1 MRTLCL
7 TLLSS
12 TSLLLTSGALAQSVD
27 QAGADA
33 LEAQVPA
40 VLDFLFQSA
49 PDVSFAFD
57 GEVEAVPDGDKYDV
71 SIPAITIDTNGDAD
85 IAIPPFA
92 VEVTPQD
99 NGWQR
104 AQWDF
109 PGSIV
114 ITNPR
119 DSSDRADIAFS
130 SDDND
135 MTFAPEYGM
144 ALQAD
149 VGLSDMSIT
158 VQNREGSITVGSVD
172 MTVDTEPSGAGEHS
186 YNSETAA
193 TLENLRI
200 NIPTEEVLLQVEAVE
215 LTGTSARQQLDLF
228 ASLQQRVQGLDPESE
243 EFLTGFVEVLRDNA
257 GEKWIGDASYSMAL
271 DGLSFTI
278 EDVSGSLG
286 AFGLSMTATDL
297 DEPAAQ
303 LGIVVGLEEIT
314 TTDVPPQ
321 FAQLIPTRADFDL
334 LAVDAPIEA
343 ISDQLYGYLGEAPSD
358 EELFGPKGRR
368 AGVGNPVA
376 NLQNIDPMEFLGIL
390 MGSEVEVLLQDFFVE
405 ADIGY
410 VAAEGT
416 IQPDAQAALQA
427 TADLDLQIAGLPEMI
442 AFAQQ
447 MGGEAADGAAFVS
460 VLAAMGRDAT
470 DDDGRDIKEFDL
482 ELTQA
487 GQVLLNG
494 NDMSAMV
501 GIFQ

>member
-1 MRTLCL
+1 MRSLCL

-12 TSLLLTSGALAQSVD
+12 TSLLLATSVGAQTID

-33 LEAQVPA
+33 LEAQVPL
-40 VLDFLFQSA
+40 VLDFLFQGS
-49 PDVSFAFD
+49 PDVNFAFD
-57 GEVEAVPDGDKYDV
+57 GEVEAVPDGDSYDL
-71 SIPAITIDTNGDAD
+71 SIPAVTVDVNGDAD
-85 IAIPPFA
+85 IAVPPFA

-109 PGSIV
+109 PGSV
-114 ITNPR
+114 VVTNPR
-119 DSSDRADIAFS
+119 NSDDRADITFTS
-130 SDDND
+130 NDND
-135 MTFAPEYGM
+135 MVIAPEYSM

-149 VGLSDMSIT
+149 VSLSDLSVTVQGHQGDIT
-158 VQNREGSITVGSVD
+158 VQSID
-172 MTVDTEPSGAGEHS
+172 MTVDTDPSGTGEHS
-186 YNSETAA
+186 FDSETLA
-193 TLENLRI
+193 TLEGLRI
-200 NIPTEEVLLQVEAVE
+200 DIPSEQVLLQLESVE
-215 LTGTSARQQLDLF
+215 LSGTSARQRLDLF
-228 ASLQQRVQGLDPESE
+228 ADLQQRVQGLDPESE
-243 EFLTGFVEVLRDNA
+243 AFLTEFVEVLRENA
-257 GEKWIGDASYSMAL
+257 GEKWIGDASYTMGL

-286 AFGLSMTATDL
+286 ALSLSMTADDL
-297 DEPAAQ
+297 DEAAAE
-303 LGIVVGLEEIT
+303 LGLSINVDDIT

-321 FAQLIPTRADFDL
+321 FAQLIPVRADLDL
-334 LAVDAPIEA
+334 VAVDAPVQA

-368 AGVGNPVA
+368 AGVGNPLA
-376 NLQNIDPMEFLGIL
+376 SLQDIDPMEFLGIL
-390 MGSEVEVLLQDFFVE
+390 MSSEVEVVLQDFFVE

-416 IQPDAQAALQA
+416 VQPDAQAALQA

-494 NDMSAMV
+494 NDMSAMM
-501 GIFQ
+501 GMFQ

>member
-1 MRTLCL
+1 MRSLCL

-12 TSLLLTSGALAQSVD
+12 TSLLLATSVGAQTID

-33 LEAQVPA
+33 LEAQVPL
-40 VLDFLFQSA
+40 VLDFLFQGS
-49 PDVSFAFD
+49 PDVNFAFD
-57 GEVEAVPDGDKYDV
+57 REVEAVPDGDSYDL
-71 SIPAITIDTNGDAD
+71 SIPAVTVDVNGDAD
-85 IAIPPFA
+85 IAVPPFA

-109 PGSIV
+109 PGSV
-114 ITNPR
+114 VVTNPR
-119 DSSDRADIAFS
+119 NSNDRADITFTS
-130 SDDND
+130 NDND
-135 MTFAPEYGM
+135 MVIAPEYSM

-149 VGLSDMSIT
+149 VSLSDLSVTVQGHQGDIT
-158 VQNREGSITVGSVD
+158 VQSID
-172 MTVDTEPSGAGEHS
+172 MTVDTDPSGTGEHS
-186 YNSETAA
+186 FDSETLA
-193 TLENLRI
+193 TLEGLRI
-200 NIPTEEVLLQVEAVE
+200 DIPSEQVLLQLESVE
-215 LTGTSARQQLDLF
+215 LSGTSARQRLDLF
-228 ASLQQRVQGLDPESE
+228 AGLQQRVQGLDPESE
-243 EFLTGFVEVLRDNA
+243 AFLTEFVEVLRENA
-257 GEKWIGDASYSMAL
+257 GEKWIGDASYTMGL

-286 AFGLSMTATDL
+286 ALGLSMTADDL
-297 DEPAAQ
+297 DEAAAE
-303 LGIVVGLEEIT
+303 LGLSINVDDIT

-321 FAQLIPTRADFDL
+321 FAQLIPVRADL
-334 LAVDAPIEA
+334 HLVALDAPVQA

-368 AGVGNPVA
+368 AGVGNPLA
-376 NLQNIDPMEFLGIL
+376 SLQDIDPMEFLGIL
-390 MGSEVEVLLQDFFVE
+390 MSSEVEVVLQDFFVE

-416 IQPDAQAALQA
+416 VQPDAQAALQA
-427 TADLDLQIAGLPEMI
+427 TADLELQIAGLPEMI

-470 DDDGRDIKEFDL
+470 DEDGRDIKEFDL

-494 NDMSAMV
+494 NDMSAMM

>member
-1 MRTLCL
+1 MRSLCL

-12 TSLLLTSGALAQSVD
+12 TSLLLATSVGAQTID

-33 LEAQVPA
+33 LEAQVPL
-40 VLDFLFQSA
+40 VLDFLFQGS
-49 PDVSFAFD
+49 PDLNFAFD
-57 GEVEAVPDGDKYDV
+57 GEVEAVPDGDSYDL
-71 SIPAITIDTNGDAD
+71 SIPAVTVDVNGDAD
-85 IAIPPFA
+85 IALPPFA

-109 PGSIV
+109 PGSV
-114 ITNPR
+114 VVTNPR
-119 DSSDRADIAFS
+119 NSDDRADITFTS
-130 SDDND
+130 NDND
-135 MTFAPEYGM
+135 MVIAPEYSM

-149 VGLSDMSIT
+149 VSLSDLSVTVQGHQGDIT
-158 VQNREGSITVGSVD
+158 VQSID
-172 MTVDTEPSGAGEHS
+172 MTVDTDPSGTGEHS
-186 YNSETAA
+186 FDSETLA
-193 TLENLRI
+193 TLEGLRI
-200 NIPTEEVLLQVEAVE
+200 DIPSEQVLLQLESVE
-215 LTGTSARQQLDLF
+215 LSGTSARQRLDLF
-228 ASLQQRVQGLDPESE
+228 AGLQQRVQGLDPESE
-243 EFLTGFVEVLRDNA
+243 AFLTEFVEVLRENA
-257 GEKWIGDASYSMAL
+257 GEKWIGDASYTMGL

-286 AFGLSMTATDL
+286 ALGLSMTADDL
-297 DEPAAQ
+297 DEAAAE
-303 LGIVVGLEEIT
+303 LGLSINVDDII

-321 FAQLIPTRADFDL
+321 FAQLIPVRADLDL
-334 LAVDAPIEA
+334 VAVDAPVQA

-368 AGVGNPVA
+368 AGVGSPLA
-376 NLQNIDPMEFLGIL
+376 SLQDIDPMEFLGIL
-390 MGSEVEVLLQDFFVE
+390 MSSEVEVVLQDFFVE

-416 IQPDAQAALQA
+416 VQPDAQAALQA

-494 NDMSAMV
+494 NDMSAMM

>member
-12 TSLLLTSGALAQSVD
+12 TSLLLASGALGQTVD
-27 QAGADA
+27 EAGADA

-49 PDVSFAFD
+49 PNVRFEFE
-57 GEVEAVPDGDKYDV
+57 GEVEAIPDGDSYDV
-71 SIPAITIDTNGDAD
+71 SIPAVTIDSNGDAQ
-85 IAIPPFA
+85 IAVPAFA

-114 ITNPR
+114 VTNPR
-119 DSSDRADIAFS
+119 DSGDRADITFS
-130 SDDND
+130 SDEND
-135 MTFAPEYGM
+135 MTFAPEYSM

-149 VGLSDMSIT
+149 VGLSDMSVT
-158 VQNREGSITVGSVD
+158 VQGHDGDITVGRLN

-186 YNSETAA
+186 FNSETAA
-193 TLENLRI
+193 ILENLRI
-200 NIPTEEVLLQVEAVE
+200 DIPTEEVLLRVEAVE
-215 LTGTSARQQLDLF
+215 LEGTSARQQLDLF
-228 ASLQQRVQGLDPESE
+228 AGLQQRVQGLDPESE

-271 DGLSFTI
+271 NGLSFTI

-297 DEPAAQ
+297 DAPAAQ
-303 LGIVVGLEEIT
+303 LGFVVDVQDIA

-321 FAQLIPTRADFDL
+321 FAQLIPTRAAFDL

-343 ISDQLYGYLGEAPSD
+343 LSDRLYGYLGDAPSD

-368 AGVGNPVA
+368 AGVGNPVT
-376 NLQNIDPMEFLGIL
+376 NLQDIDPMEFLGIL
-390 MGSEVEVLLQDFFVE
+390 MGSEIEVLLQNFFVE

-416 IQPDAQAALQA
+416 IQPDAEAALQA

-482 ELTQA
+482 ELTQD

-501 GIFQ
+501 GMFQ

>member
-1 MRTLCL
+1 MRSLCL

-12 TSLLLTSGALAQSVD
+12 TSLLLATSVGAQTID

-33 LEAQVPA
+33 LEAQVPL
-40 VLDFLFQSA
+40 VLDFLFQGS
-49 PDVSFAFD
+49 PDVNFAFD
-57 GEVEAVPDGDKYDV
+57 REVEAVPDGDSYDL
-71 SIPAITIDTNGDAD
+71 SIPAVTVDVNGDAD
-85 IAIPPFA
+85 IAVPPFA

-109 PGSIV
+109 PGSV
-114 ITNPR
+114 VVTNPR
-119 DSSDRADIAFS
+119 NSNDRADITFTS
-130 SDDND
+130 NDND
-135 MTFAPEYGM
+135 MVIAPEYSM

-149 VGLSDMSIT
+149 VSLSDLSVTVQGHQGDIT
-158 VQNREGSITVGSVD
+158 VQSID
-172 MTVDTEPSGAGEHS
+172 MTVDTDPSGTGEHS
-186 YNSETAA
+186 FDSETLA
-193 TLENLRI
+193 TLEGLRI
-200 NIPTEEVLLQVEAVE
+200 DIPSEQVLLQLESVE
-215 LTGTSARQQLDLF
+215 LSGTSARQRLDLF
-228 ASLQQRVQGLDPESE
+228 AGLQQRVQGLDPESE
-243 EFLTGFVEVLRDNA
+243 AFLTEFVEVLRENA
-257 GEKWIGDASYSMAL
+257 GEKWIGDASYTMGL

-286 AFGLSMTATDL
+286 ALGLSMTADDL
-297 DEPAAQ
+297 DEAAAE
-303 LGIVVGLEEIT
+303 LGLSINVDDIT

-321 FAQLIPTRADFDL
+321 FAQLIPVRADL
-334 LAVDAPIEA
+334 HLVALDAPVQA

-368 AGVGNPVA
+368 AGVGNPLA
-376 NLQNIDPMEFLGIL
+376 SLQDIDPMEFLGIL
-390 MGSEVEVLLQDFFVE
+390 MSSEVEVVLQDFFVE

-416 IQPDAQAALQA
+416 VQPDAQAALQA

-470 DDDGRDIKEFDL
+470 DEDGRDIKEFDL

-494 NDMSAMV
+494 NDMSAMM

>member
-1 MRTLCL
+1 MRSLCL

-12 TSLLLTSGALAQSVD
+12 TSLLLATSVGAQTID

-33 LEAQVPA
+33 LEAQVPL
-40 VLDFLFQSA
+40 VLDFLFQGS
-49 PDVSFAFD
+49 PDVNFAFD
-57 GEVEAVPDGDKYDV
+57 GEVEAVPDGDSYDL
-71 SIPAITIDTNGDAD
+71 SIPAITVDVNGDAD
-85 IAIPPFA
+85 VAVPPFA

-104 AQWDF
+104 ARWDF
-109 PGSIV
+109 PGSV
-114 ITNPR
+114 VVTNPR
-119 DSSDRADIAFS
+119 NSDDRADIAFTS
-130 SDDND
+130 NDND
-135 MTFAPEYGM
+135 MVIAPEYSM

-149 VGLSDMSIT
+149 VSLSDLSVTVQGHQGDIT
-158 VQNREGSITVGSVD
+158 VQSID
-172 MTVDTEPSGAGEHS
+172 MTVDTDPSGTGEHS
-186 YNSETAA
+186 FDSETLA
-193 TLENLRI
+193 TLERLRI
-200 NIPTEEVLLQVEAVE
+200 DIPSEQVLLQLESVE
-215 LTGTSARQQLDLF
+215 LSGTSARQRLDLF
-228 ASLQQRVQGLDPESE
+228 AGLQQRVQGLDPESE
-243 EFLTGFVEVLRDNA
+243 AFLTEFVEVLRENA
-257 GEKWIGDASYSMAL
+257 GEKWIGDASYTMGL

-286 AFGLSMTATDL
+286 ALGLSMTADDL
-297 DEPAAQ
+297 DEAAAE
-303 LGIVVGLEEIT
+303 LGLSINVDDIT

-321 FAQLIPTRADFDL
+321 FAQLIPVRADLDL
-334 LAVDAPIEA
+334 VAVDAPVQA

-368 AGVGNPVA
+368 AGVGNPLA
-376 NLQNIDPMEFLGIL
+376 SLQDIDPMEFLGIL
-390 MGSEVEVLLQDFFVE
+390 MSSEVEVVLQDFFVE

-416 IQPDAQAALQA
+416 VQPDAQAALQA

-470 DDDGRDIKEFDL
+470 DEDGRDIKEFDL
-482 ELTQA
+482 QLTQS
-487 GQVLLNG
+487 GQILLNG
-494 NDMSAMV
+494 NDMSAMM